1 VVKTVKLASGADFKI
16 KLWDCSGQER
26 FRNISK
32 FYLNK
37 ASGCIIVFSLD
48 SAESLK
54 CAELWI
60 DSVSQIRKEGKQI
73 QIVLVANKCDLPA
86 DQIEITDWKSR
97 GCALAAQLSDSQY
110 TVPFIHADTKT
121 GKNIEKPF
129 VEMATALDNASVM
142 KSPTP
147 SSNGGGCW
155 IL

>member
-1 VVKTVKLASGADFKI
+1 MVKIVKLASGADFKF
-16 KLWDCSGQER
+16 KLWDCGGQES
-26 FRNISK
+26 FRNISRS
-32 FYLNK
+32 FLND

-48 SAESLK
+48 SAKSLE
-54 CAELWI
+54 CAEHWI
-60 DSVSQIRKEGKQI
+60 DSASQMRKEGKQM

-97 GCALAAQLSDSQY
+97 GCALAAQVSDSQY

-121 GKNIEKPF
+121 GKNIEKTF